1 MIGNKQTKYAP
12 NSRKE
17 LKVQA
22 INYRLTHTHTHTH
35 THTQLPTRDNRT
47 KAYKRHH
54 FHVFHV
60 FFFTPICTRG
70 PLSLFFIKKIKRD
83 YTAFRSSIIVRLVW
97 SNTAR
102 ARRCDKPSL
111 SQCLVNQFAGLR
123 WDRLRIEESVG
134 YGVAPSEPS

>member
-35 THTQLPTRDNRT
+35 THNYRHGTTGRKPTNGIIFT
-47 KAYKRHH
+47 CST
-54 FHVFHV
+54 